1 MKYEACYIYETTVK
15 SMLITQKL
23 WERNYNLASLSLNT
37 KFVQGIKNGDLPKT
51 KFQEYL
57 AQDYF
62 FLESF
67 ARAYGLAVSKSR
79 NKKNIKTLS
88 VLLSGV
94 SEELILHET
103 YAKEW
108 DIDLT
113 TNLIGPATKKYT
125 DFLEEVSLNLSL
137 IEIMSAMTPCMRL
150 YSWLGK
156 KLLNMI
162 SDNPYKEW
170 ILTYSDES
178 FDNLA
183 KSLENLIDEYDES
196 YDIGQVNFL
205 YKRAMELELDFFN
218 AYSSFS

>member
-1 MKYEACYIYETTVK
+1 
-15 SMLITQKL
+15 MLITQKL

-113 TNLIGPATKKYT
+113 TNLIEPATKKYT
-125 DFLEEVSLNLSL
+125 EFLEEVSTNLSL

-156 KLLNMI
+156 ELLNMT
-162 SDNPYKEW
+162 SNNPYKEW
-170 ILTYSDES
+170 ILTYSDQS

-183 KSLENLIDEYDES
+183 KSLENLIDEYNDL
-196 YDIGQVNFL
+196 YDIDQVYFL
-205 YKRAMELELDFFN
+205 YRRAMQLELEFFN
-218 AYSSFS
+218 AYS

>member
-1 MKYEACYIYETTVK
+1 
-15 SMLITQKL
+15 MLITQKL

-37 KFVQGIKNGDLPKT
+37 KFVQGIRNGDLPKT

-113 TNLIGPATKKYT
+113 TNLIGSATKKYT

-196 YDIGQVNFL
+196 YDIDQVNFL

>member
-1 MKYEACYIYETTVK
+1 
-15 SMLITQKL
+15 MLITQKL
-23 WERNYNLASLSLNT
+23 WKSNYDLAFLCLNT
-37 KFVQGIKNGDLPKT
+37 KFVQGIKNGDLPKI

-62 FLESF
+62 FLERF

-196 YDIGQVNFL
+196 YDIDQINFL
-205 YKRAMELELDFFN
+205 YKKAMELELDFFN

>member
-1 MKYEACYIYETTVK
+1 
-15 SMLITQKL
+15 MLITQKL

-196 YDIGQVNFL
+196 YDIDQVNFL
-205 YKRAMELELDFFN
+205 YKSAMELELDFFN

>member
-1 MKYEACYIYETTVK
+1 
-15 SMLITQKL
+15 MLITQRL
-23 WERNYNLASLSLNT
+23 WESNYDLASLSLNT

-67 ARAYGLAVSKSR
+67 ARAYGLAVSKSK

-88 VLLSGV
+88 VLLTGV

-183 KSLENLIDEYDES
+183 TLLENLIDEYDES
-196 YDIGQVNFL
+196 YDIDQINFL
-205 YKRAMELELDFFN
+205 YKKAMELELDFFN

>member
-1 MKYEACYIYETTVK
+1 
-15 SMLITQKL
+15 MLITQKL

-196 YDIGQVNFL
+196 YDIDQLNFL

>member
-1 MKYEACYIYETTVK
+1 
-15 SMLITQKL
+15 MLITQKL

-88 VLLSGV
+88 LLLSGV
-94 SEELILHET
+94 SDELILHET

-113 TNLIGPATKKYT
+113 TNSIGPATKKYT

-170 ILTYSDES
+170 ILTYSDKS
-178 FDNLA
+178 FDDLA
-183 KSLENLIDEYDES
+183 KSLEYLIDEYDGS
-196 YDIGQVNFL
+196 YDIDQVNFL
-205 YKRAMELELDFFN
+205 YKRAMQLELEFFN

>member
-1 MKYEACYIYETTVK
+1 
-15 SMLITQKL
+15 MLITQKL

-67 ARAYGLAVSKSR
+67 ARAYGLAVSKSK

-218 AYSSFS
+218 AYSSFT

>member
-1 MKYEACYIYETTVK
+1 
-15 SMLITQKL
+15 MLITQKL

-37 KFVQGIKNGDLPKT
+37 KFVQGIKNGDLPKK

-196 YDIGQVNFL
+196 YDIDQINFL
-205 YKRAMELELDFFN
+205 YKKAMELELDFFN

>member
-1 MKYEACYIYETTVK
+1 
-15 SMLITQKL
+15 MLITKKL
-23 WERNYNLASLSLNT
+23 WESNFDLALLSLQTN
-37 KFVQGIKNGDLPKT
+37 FVQGLKTGNLPKNI
-51 KFQEYL
+51 FQEYV

-67 ARAYGLAVSKSR
+67 ARAYGLAVSKS
-79 NKKNIKTLS
+79 KDKNSIRSLS
-88 VLLSGV
+88 QLLVGV

-103 YAKEW
+103 YSREW
-108 DIDLT
+108 DIDL
-113 TNLIGPATKKYT
+113 NNNQIKQATKNYT
-125 DFLEEVSLNLSL
+125 DFLEEVSKKQST
-137 IEIMSAMTPCMRL
+137 IEIMFAMTPCMRL

-162 SDNPYKEW
+162 SHNPYKEW

-196 YDIGQVNFL
+196 YDIDQVNFL

>member
-1 MKYEACYIYETTVK
+1 
-15 SMLITQKL
+15 MLISKKL
-23 WERNYNLASLSLNT
+23 WESNYHLASLSLNT
-37 KFVQGIKNGDLPKT
+37 KFVQGLKNGDLPKK
-51 KFQEYL
+51 KFQHYL

-67 ARAYGLAVSKSR
+67 ARAYGSAVSKSK
-79 NKKNIKTLS
+79 NKQNIKVLS
-88 VLLSGV
+88 GLLSGV

-113 TNLIGPATKKYT
+113 TNLIEPATKKYT
-125 DFLEEVSLNLSL
+125 EFLEEVSINLSL

-156 KLLNMI
+156 ELLNMT
-162 SDNPYKEW
+162 SNNPYKEW
-170 ILTYSDES
+170 ILTYSDQS

-183 KSLENLIDEYDES
+183 KSLENLIDEYNDL
-196 YDIGQVNFL
+196 YDIDQVYFL
-205 YKRAMELELDFFN
+205 YRRAMQLELEFFN
-218 AYSSFS
+218 AYS

>member
-1 MKYEACYIYETTVK
+1 
-15 SMLITQKL
+15 MLITQKL

-196 YDIGQVNFL
+196 YEIDQIYFL
-205 YKRAMELELDFFN
+205 YKSAMELELDFFN

>member
-1 MKYEACYIYETTVK
+1 
-15 SMLITQKL
+15 MLITQRL

-79 NKKNIKTLS
+79 NKQTIKTLS
-88 VLLSGV
+88 LLLSGV

-108 DIDLT
+108 DLDLT
-113 TNLIGPATKKYT
+113 TNLIEPATKKYT

-196 YDIGQVNFL
+196 YDIDQINFL
-205 YKRAMELELDFFN
+205 YKKAMELELDFFN
-218 AYSSFS
+218 TYSSFS

>member
-1 MKYEACYIYETTVK
+1 
-15 SMLITQKL
+15 MLITQKL

-67 ARAYGLAVSKSR
+67 ARAYGLAVSKSK

-88 VLLSGV
+88 LLLSGV

-150 YSWLGK
+150 YSWIGK

-170 ILTYSDES
+170 ILTYSDET
-178 FDNLA
+178 FDYLA
-183 KSLENLIDEYDES
+183 KSLEFLIDEYDDS
-196 YDIGQVNFL
+196 YDIDQVNFL
-205 YKRAMELELDFFN
+205 YKRAMELELDFFT

>member
-1 MKYEACYIYETTVK
+1 
-15 SMLITQKL
+15 MLITQKL

-156 KLLNMI
+156 NLLNMI

-196 YDIGQVNFL
+196 YDIDQINFL
-205 YKRAMELELDFFN
+205 YKKAMELELDFFN

>member
-1 MKYEACYIYETTVK
+1 
-15 SMLITQKL
+15 MLITQKL

-103 YAKEW
+103 YAKGW

-113 TNLIGPATKKYT
+113 TNSIGPATKKYT

-196 YDIGQVNFL
+196 YDIDQINFL
-205 YKRAMELELDFFN
+205 YKKAMELELDFFN

>member
-1 MKYEACYIYETTVK
+1 
-15 SMLITQKL
+15 MLITQKL
-23 WERNYNLASLSLNT
+23 WESNYDLASLCLNT

-79 NKKNIKTLS
+79 NKKDIKTLS
-88 VLLSGV
+88 LLLSGV
-94 SEELILHET
+94 SEELILHES

-113 TNLIGPATKKYT
+113 TNFIKPATKKYT
-125 DFLEEVSLNLSL
+125 DFLEEVSISL
-137 IEIMSAMTPCMRL
+137 TFIEIMSAMTPCLRL

-156 KLLNMI
+156 NLLNMI
-162 SDNPYKEW
+162 SDNPYKQW
-170 ILTYSDES
+170 ILTYSDQS
-178 FDNLA
+178 FDDLA
-183 KSLENLIDEYDES
+183 KSLEYLIDKHDNS
-196 YDIGQVNFL
+196 YDIDQINLL
-205 YKRAMELELDFFN
+205 YKRAMELELEFFN
-218 AYSSFS
+218 AYSSFA